1 MTADGRGLGIIGRI
15 RATVR
20 RWTRVAG
27 LPACLRSPAS
37 WGSRSVMLRD
47 GFDQHGSRRAARAG
61 DGSPA
66 VRVADHQTAGRGRLD
81 RRWEDDG
88 RSQLKVVSV
97 PSRIEPGLIAGTIAA
112 AARGAAAHGADL
124 GFKWPNDLM
133 IETSA
138 VSGKVAGVLAEYVA
152 DPAVVVVGIG
162 LNLHPPGIPGAASL
176 AEVGCLV
183 SRDQL
188 LASMLN
194 ALPHLLARPDLVRT
208 ELVEHSVT
216 IGRRVRV
223 ERPGSELIGT
233 ATGLDEQ
240 GRLLLE
246 VDGEVEIISVGDI
259 VHLRPI
265 DS

>member
-1 MTADGRGLGIIGRI
+1 MDSASTPGPFPLAASLAGELGFAFCHV
-15 RATVR
+15 AT
-20 RWTRVAG
+20 T
-27 LPACLRSPAS
+27 
-37 WGSRSVMLRD
+37 GSTNTDLAE
-47 GFDQHGSRRAARAG
+47 AARAG

-88 RSQLKVVSV
+88 RSQLMVSFRL
-97 PSRIEPGLIAGTIAA
+97 PAAGIEPGLIAGTIAT
-112 AARGAAAHGADL
+112 AARRAAAAHGATL

-138 VSGKVAGVLAEYVA
+138 VSGKVAGVLAEYVP

-188 LASMLN
+188 LVSMLD

-208 ELVEHSVT
+208 ELVDHSVT

>member
-1 MTADGRGLGIIGRI
+1 M
-15 RATVR
+15 
-20 RWTRVAG
+20 
-27 LPACLRSPAS
+27 
-37 WGSRSVMLRD
+37 
-47 GFDQHGSRRAARAG
+47 
-61 DGSPA
+61 
-66 VRVADHQTAGRGRLD
+66 
-81 RRWEDDG
+81 
-88 RSQLKVVSV
+88 
-97 PSRIEPGLIAGTIAA
+97 
-112 AARGAAAHGADL
+112 
-124 GFKWPNDLM
+124 
-133 IETSA
+133 
-138 VSGKVAGVLAEYVA
+138 
-152 DPAVVVVGIG
+152 VVVGIG
-162 LNLHPPGIPGAASL
+162 LNLHPPGISGAASL

-188 LASMLN
+188 LVSMLN

-208 ELVEHSVT
+208 ELVDHSVT